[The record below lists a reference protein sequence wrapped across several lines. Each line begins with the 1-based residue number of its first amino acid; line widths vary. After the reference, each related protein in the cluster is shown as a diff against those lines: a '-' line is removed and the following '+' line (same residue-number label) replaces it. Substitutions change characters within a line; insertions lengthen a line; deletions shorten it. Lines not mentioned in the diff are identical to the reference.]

1 MTTSVCLFALFV
13 GTADLCADE
22 PPNSASRNPRAGCP
36 AFAGYRAEVEVS
48 SGGVTRHGLIIVTS
62 DGVVHIEH
70 LDEQASR
77 WVHGVVCRTY
87 SSGRGWDDR
96 TDRLRSVWCRRRCD
110 DALAEIHTAD
120 ASIKISQHQQLSTR

>member
-1 MTTSVCLFALFV
+1 MTKSFCLFALIV

-22 PPNSASRNPRAGCP
+22 PPNSACRNPRAGCP

-77 WVHGVVCRTY
+77 WVHGVVRPQQHPWQNT
-87 SSGRGWDDR
+87 SW
-96 TDRLRSVWCRRRCD
+96 
-110 DALAEIHTAD
+110 AN
-120 ASIKISQHQQLSTR
+120 ASRFVVSCIGKPPRAWRPL